1 MAEKV
6 HVWKKKYYKPFST
19 AGFLL
24 VGIGLFW
31 LLRDLGIIPQEI
43 PLWPIILISAGL
55 VMILNRACIKCE

>member
-6 HVWKKKYYKPFST
+6 RVLKKRMYKPFSA

-31 LLRDLGIIPQEI
+31 LLRDLGIISEEV
-43 PLWPIILISAGL
+43 PLWPLIIIAVGL
-55 VMILNRACIKCE
+55 VMIINRACIKCS